1 MGLCWGYIKF
11 HRDNGKENGSYYLG
25 STVSGYLSEGPDN
38 DAPGPCSRAH
48 TCVHMKDLQALPVN
62 STLQRRGNRS
72 KKRRIFPAG
81 KEPVTV
87 LDHVCELH
95 GCSGHRMLLEHE
107 RYSIVWVWMLS

>member
-1 MGLCWGYIKF
+1 MRLCWGYIKF
-11 HRDNGKENGSYYLG
+11 HGDNGKENGSYYLG

-72 KKRRIFPAG
+72 KKSRIFSCRQRASHCPGPRLRIARMLWSPYAG
-81 KEPVTV
+81 HGTRT
-87 LDHVCELH
+87 LLWFGH
-95 GCSGHRMLLEHE
+95 GC
-107 RYSIVWVWMLS
+107 W